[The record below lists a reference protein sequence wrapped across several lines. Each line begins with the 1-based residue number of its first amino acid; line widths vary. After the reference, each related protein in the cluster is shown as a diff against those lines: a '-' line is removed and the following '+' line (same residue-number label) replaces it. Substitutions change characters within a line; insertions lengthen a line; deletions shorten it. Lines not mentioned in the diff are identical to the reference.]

1 MRKHRRGKY
10 KQMTNTISTTPAR
23 ERHAFPLAATLGLIV
38 AFSAICVQ
46 AADTR
51 KETKLDIAPGGT
63 VTIVN
68 NTGSVTLH
76 SDSGHQVLVV
86 YTTHSDKVEVDENST
101 PDKQRM
107 EVRTH
112 VLHEE
117 KPSAEEARVDYEI
130 TVPSGVSV
138 TVNTATA
145 PITADNLSGDI
156 SLSSDTGLISVRN
169 IYKSHVSVRSV
180 TAPVSLN
187 DVTGGHVDIQ
197 STGGAV
203 QLTNVSGHRVAVGTT
218 SGNITYHGDC
228 SGGGDYI
235 LTTHSGTI
243 NVILPET
250 ASVDLSARSTVGSVE
265 NDFPLKEKTHNSFT
279 PKAGRSFAGTSNS
292 GSSSVE
298 LQSFSGKI
306 RVKKQ

>member
-1 MRKHRRGKY
+1 MRKHWRGKC
-10 KQMTNTISTTPAR
+10 KQQMTNKITTTPACQK
-23 ERHAFPLAATLGLIV
+23 HAPLKHTLLLTAALGLTV
-38 AFSAICVQ
+38 ALPAVYAQ
-46 AADTR
+46 ATDTR
-51 KETKLDIAPGGT
+51 KETRLDIAPGGT

-76 SDSGHQVLVV
+76 SDSGHQVLVI
-86 YTTHSDKVEVDENST
+86 YTLHSDKVEVDENST
-101 PDKQRM
+101 ADRQRM

-112 VLHEE
+112 VLHEQ
-117 KPSAEEARVDYEI
+117 KPSAEEAKVDYEI
-130 TVPSGVSV
+130 TVPAGVSV

-156 SLSSDTGLISVRN
+156 SLSSDTGLVSVRN

-228 SGGGDYI
+228 YGGGDYI

-250 ASVDLSARSTVGSVE
+250 ATVDRKSTR
-265 NDFPLKEKTHNSFT
+265 LNS
-279 PKAGRSFAGTSNS
+279 SHS
-292 GSSSVE
+292 
-298 LQSFSGKI
+298 Q
-306 RVKKQ
+306 